1 MQIGKT
7 ANAKIPIVSDA
18 RLHQTS
24 RGFLPWRFAYAGPGV
39 RRPTFMGPP
48 SANLHKLR
56 RIDDEHMFSAPIP
69 DIHQRR
75 LAREMVVH
83 EQTTRAIAL
92 ASLKFLLCSR
102 STGR

>member
-48 SANLHKLR
+48 SANLHKSCRGNL
-56 RIDDEHMFSAPIP
+56 EM
-69 DIHQRR
+69 RR
-75 LAREMVVH
+75 LVFPR
-83 EQTTRAIAL
+83 
-92 ASLKFLLCSR
+92 
-102 STGR
+102 

>member
-39 RRPTFMGPP
+39 RRPTVMGPP
-48 SANLHKLR
+48 SANLHSRVGSALSPTFPVCTQLR
-56 RIDDEHMFSAPIP
+56 TGCCA
-69 DIHQRR
+69 
-75 LAREMVVH
+75 
-83 EQTTRAIAL
+83 AIIEAMCQKPACAL
-92 ASLKFLLCSR
+92 TINFLNAEL
-102 STGR
+102 TEAG